1 MSGFL
6 RSLFLLIIACAT
18 IVCNAQITV
27 TGTTPP
33 TSANYATFS
42 GVGGAFA
49 AINAGTHQGVITCTV
64 TSDINT
70 ETGTVSLLAGNVL
83 PSNYTSVVINPS
95 GNRLVR
101 GSAGAQMLDING
113 ADFVT
118 IDGLNSGGNSLII
131 DNTNAAATNGTIRFI
146 NDAQNNSVR
155 NCTIKGSSVAANAG
169 VVFFSSAAG
178 TNGGNDNITIE
189 NNIIRESSN
198 GDPIFGIVS
207 FGSSGAPQSKW
218 NSNNSVLNNQLINCF
233 YASATICGG
242 IHLTQGTNENW
253 TISGNSIYWTNTK
266 NTVAAFDYWYGI
278 RITGGNGTGFNIT
291 NNYIGGTAANC
302 GGTPMSFA
310 STANGNKLVGMQ
322 LLVSPVNGSANVQGN
337 TIANIL
343 LNSNS
348 SKSASPY
355 LFAGINVEAGN
366 AYIGTVASNT
376 IGSTSVTGS
385 IVVNVATNGGGV
397 AVGIASSASGVVS
410 TIVNNRIAGIN
421 LTNSPAVSTARVN
434 FYGVYINGGISTITS
449 NTIGSSSIANSI
461 LNSTGASSV
470 TANATIGIYQTA
482 VTGNSLTIKNNT
494 IANITNSGASTVS
507 QVIGVVTSAYTNQI
521 TGNTINTLSTNN
533 ANISGGNGS
542 SVIGIMTLGSS
553 NTGDSIS
560 RNTIYNLQHTLSG
573 SGNYS
578 VIGIN
583 AQTSISGGGTNKIH
597 RNLIYDL
604 KVASTSNAASITYII
619 VNQKTEVANNMLCAG
634 TGLTNNPLIVGISVL
649 GGGGAPLIY
658 FNSIA
663 ITGTTVGSSSATYCI
678 NISNGISGMQVVNNI
693 LYNDRT
699 TSSPFNNYCLY
710 ASSVTQFGNITVSDY
725 NDFYITGS
733 NKVGG
738 IGVANYATLAA
749 WQGAGKDA
757 NSLNLFPVFTNVAN
771 DLHIAS
777 GCNLARRGTTLAI
790 TVDYDGQT
798 RSSPPDIGADEF
810 SGSVTSVTWT
820 GAVNTNWHVATNWC
834 PAVVPTSTIDAVIP
848 NTAVPNQP
856 LIDLGGN
863 ASCKS
868 LTIGTGKTL
877 TMASSRLL
885 QVYGLLFT
893 NNGTFNA
900 GGISETVAFMD
911 TITINGSSA
920 TTFNN
925 CIINDTTILVAGVRP
940 TMIGIFTINLGGH
953 VNIPPNYGAS
963 SRLNYNTTGTYSVG
977 PEWTG
982 ATVTAGVGNPNDVS
996 LSNTT
1001 TLNMPN
1007 VTRGLSGTMYIT
1019 SGTLQMNAAAGADL
1033 YVGRDWQRTNATG
1046 FFNPNNR
1053 AIWFKGSAD
1062 QYVRVMGNGTE
1073 TFNYLIIDKPLI
1085 GTYLRVNNA
1094 AGALTDVVVDGLSGD
1109 VFQIINGGGLDIN
1122 GRTFTLDGNNIASTT
1137 GNIYVNGARRIIN
1150 SDPGGTNV
1158 GSFAITGTNN
1168 TNQPTYFTKSVR
1180 NNSGTGSLIFD
1191 QTVLVTIAD
1200 GKMDFGFDGTTNLTT
1215 VEGVLQV
1222 NLGGSV
1228 FPNSCFFSGPAPAST
1243 LRFANAVD
1251 YTVNVADKTWGAGAI
1266 YSGLAGIP
1274 YNVEVN
1280 NTNTDLTIND
1290 ARALRNTLFIT
1301 DGRFI
1306 LQGGPLTIGGDW
1318 RRTNPAGIT
1327 VPPCAFIPN
1336 TNRVVFD
1343 RTGAGDQ
1350 IIYCTANSGKETFYE
1365 LEVSPATVNVQAFST
1380 NVDVTDGLILTT
1392 GKYDMNGTML
1402 TLGTVGFAGTLTG
1415 GSAASYILG
1424 FKAAVNGIFK
1434 RYIPATGGY
1443 LFPLGDLVNYTPYSL
1458 NLTSGTFTNSY
1469 LESSLYDLSHPNLGT
1484 ASTFITRYWKMEPTG
1499 IIAPV
1504 FNTNYTYADADVVG
1518 TETSLYPFRY
1528 LTAWMGSGG
1537 SGATFM
1543 QGTGSVNAGTNVLTW
1558 NNMTSFGDFTGIGNG
1573 SPLPIML
1580 LNFSAYLKENDGVIN
1595 WTTANEYNND
1605 FFTLERSWDSKKF
1618 ETINIQKGAGVSNAQ
1633 LNYNYVD
1640 NNLAL
1645 SGNEIVYYRLKQTD
1659 FNGAFSYSKIIAL
1672 RLANKESVSFLGCYP
1687 NPFNDCF
1694 DVLIIS
1700 DKNQKVLL
1708 QLFNSHGEHIRDIE
1722 SEVNKGENKISVN
1735 KLHSIVSGV
1744 YILRL
1749 SSEGFTKH
1757 IKLTKQ

>member
-1 MSGFL
+1 MLGFL
-6 RSLFLLIIACAT
+6 RSLFLLILVCLT
-18 IVCNAQITV
+18 IICRSQVTV

-33 TSANYATFS
+33 TSANYATFT
-42 GVGGAFA
+42 GAGGAFA
-49 AINAGTHQGVITCTV
+49 AINAGIHQGVITCTV
-64 TSDINT
+64 TSDITT
-70 ETGTVSLLAGNVL
+70 ETGTVSLLSGSVL

-95 GNRLVR
+95 GNRLVQ

-146 NDAQNNSVR
+146 NDAQNNVVR
-155 NCTIKGSSVAANAG
+155 NCTIKGSSIATNAG
-169 VVFFSSAAG
+169 VIFFSSAAG

-207 FGSSGAPQSKW
+207 FGTAGAPQSKW
-218 NSNNSVLNNQLINCF
+218 NSNNSVLNNQLVNCF
-233 YASATICGG
+233 YAGATICGG
-242 IHLTQGTNENW
+242 IHLTQGANENW

-322 LLVSPVNGSANVQGN
+322 LLVSPINGSANVQGN

-348 SKSASPY
+348 SKSTSPY
-355 LFAGINVEAGN
+355 LFAGINVEAGS
-366 AYIGTVASNT
+366 AYIGTLTSNI
-376 IGSTSVTGS
+376 IGSTSGSGS

-397 AVGIASSASGVVS
+397 VVGIANSSSGVVS
-410 TIVNNRIAGIN
+410 TITNNRIAGIN
-421 LTNSPAVSTARVN
+421 LTNSPAVSAARVN
-434 FYGVYINGGISTITS
+434 FYGVYINGGVSTITS
-449 NTIGSSSIANSI
+449 NIIGSSSIANSI
-461 LNSTGASSV
+461 LNSTGVSSA

-482 VTGNSLTIKNNT
+482 VTGNSLTIRNNT
-494 IANITNSGASTVS
+494 IVNLTNNGASTVS

-521 TGNTINTLSTNN
+521 TGNNINTLTTNN
-533 ANISGGNGS
+533 SNVSSGNGS
-542 SVIGIMTLGSS
+542 SIIGIMTLGSS

-560 RNTIYNLQHTLSG
+560 RNTIYNLQHTLNG

-604 KVASTSNAASITYII
+604 KVASTSNAASIIYVV

-634 TGLTNNPLIVGISVL
+634 TGLTNNPLIVGISVT

-658 FNSIA
+658 FNNIA
-663 ITGTTVGSSSATYCI
+663 ITGTTAGSSSATYCI
-678 NISNGISGMQVVNNI
+678 NISSGINGMQVVNNI

-710 ASSVTQFGNITVSDY
+710 VSSVAQFGNITVSDY
-725 NDFYITGS
+725 NDFYVTGS

-738 IGVANYATLAA
+738 IGAASYATLVA
-749 WQGAGKDA
+749 WQGTGKDA
-757 NSLNLFPVFTNVAN
+757 NSLNLFPVFVNVAN

-777 GCNLARRGTTLAI
+777 GCNLARRGTTLTI
-790 TVDYDGQT
+790 SVDYDAQT
-798 RSSPPDIGADEF
+798 RSNPPDIGADEF
-810 SGSVTSVTWT
+810 SGNVTSVTWT
-820 GAVNTNWHVATNWC
+820 GAVSTNWHVATNWC
-834 PAVVPTSTIDAVIP
+834 PAVVPTSTIDAIIP
-848 NTAVPNQP
+848 NSAVPNQP

-911 TITINGSSA
+911 TITVNGSSA

-996 LSNTT
+996 ISNNT

-1007 VTRGLSGTMYIT
+1007 VTRGLAGTMYIT
-1019 SGTLQMNAAAGADL
+1019 SGTLQMNGTAGADL

-1073 TFNYLIIDKPLI
+1073 IFNYLIIDKPLI

-1094 AGALTDVVVDGLSGD
+1094 AGALTDVVVDGSGGD
-1109 VFQIINGGGLDIN
+1109 VLQIINGGSLDIN
-1122 GRTFTLDGNNIASTT
+1122 GRTFTMDGNNISAST

-1150 SDPGGTNV
+1150 SDPGGTNA

-1168 TNQPTYFTKSVR
+1168 INQPAYFTRSVR

-1200 GKMDFGFDGTTNLTT
+1200 GKMDFGYDGTTNITT

-1228 FPNSCFFSGPAPAST
+1228 FPYSCFFSGPAPAST

-1306 LQGGPLTIGGDW
+1306 LQGGSLTIGGDW

-1343 RTGAGDQ
+1343 KTGAGDQ
-1350 IIYCTANSGKETFYE
+1350 IIYCTANSGRETFYE

-1402 TLGTVGFAGTLTG
+1402 TLGTVGSAGTLIG
-1415 GSAASYILG
+1415 GGPSSYILG
-1424 FKAAVNGIFK
+1424 YKATVNGIFK
-1434 RYIPATGGY
+1434 RYVPTIGSY
-1443 LFPLGDLVNYTPYSL
+1443 LFPLGDLVNYTPYNL
-1458 NLTSGTFTNSY
+1458 NLTSASFSNSFI
-1469 LESSLYDLSHPNLGT
+1469 ESSLYDLPHPNLGSAT
-1484 ASTFITRYWKMEPTG
+1484 SYISRYWKIEPTG
-1499 IIAPV
+1499 ITAPV
-1504 FNTNYTYADADVVG
+1504 FNTTYTYVDADVVG
-1518 TETSLYPFRY
+1518 TESSLYPFRY

-1543 QGTGSVNAGTNVLTW
+1543 QGTGSVNTITNVLTW
-1558 NNMTSFGDFTGIGNG
+1558 NNMSSFGDFTGLGNG
-1573 SPLPIML
+1573 TPLPIVL
-1580 LNFSAYLKENDGVIN
+1580 LNFSASLVNNDGLIN
-1595 WTTANEYNND
+1595 WVTSSEENND
-1605 FFTLERSWDSKKF
+1605 YFLLERSWDAQNF
-1618 ETINIQKGAGVSNAQ
+1618 EMINKQPGAGNSSTSIS
-1633 LNYNYVD
+1633 YNFTDVGVG
-1640 NNLAL
+1640 L
-1645 SGNEIVYYRLKQTD
+1645 SGYKFAYYRLKQTD
-1659 FNGAFSYSKIIAL
+1659 FNGTFTYSKTIAL
-1672 RLANKESVSFLGCYP
+1672 PLSVKENISLIGYYP
-1687 NPFNDCF
+1687 NPFTNYF
-1694 DVLIIS
+1694 EVVLVADNSYAANINLFN
-1700 DKNQKVLL
+1700 KQGQKVFTQKVNL
-1708 QLFNSHGEHIRDIE
+1708 Q
-1722 SEVNKGENKISVN
+1722 KGENKVYIDNLQSLSN
-1735 KLHSIVSGV
+1735 GV
-1744 YILRL
+1744 YTLQVSTPI
-1749 SSEGFTKH
+1749 FVKH
-1757 IKLTKQ
+1757 IKLSKQ

>member
-242 IHLTQGTNENW
+242 IHLTQGANENW

-848 NTAVPNQP
+848 NAAVPNQP

-963 SRLNYNTTGTYSVG
+963 SRLNYNTTGAYSVG

-1365 LEVSPATVNVQAFST
+1365 LEVSPSTVNVQAFST

-1424 FKAAVNGIFK
+1424 YKAAVNGIFK

-1499 IIAPV
+1499 ITAPV

>member
-1 MSGFL
+1 MLQFL
-6 RSLFLLIIACAT
+6 RGFFFLILVSVVT
-18 IVCNAQITV
+18 ICRGQITV

-33 TSANYATFS
+33 TSATYATFS
-42 GVGGAFA
+42 GAGGAFA
-49 AINAGTHQGVITCTV
+49 AINAGIHQGVITCTV
-64 TSDINT
+64 TSNITT
-70 ETGTVSLLAGNVL
+70 ETGTVSLLSGSVL

-95 GNRLVR
+95 GNRLVQ

-146 NDAQNNSVR
+146 NDAQNNVVR
-155 NCTIKGSSVAANAG
+155 NCTIKGSSIATNAG
-169 VVFFSSAAG
+169 VIFFSSAAG

-207 FGSSGAPQSKW
+207 FGTAGAPQSKW
-218 NSNNSVLNNQLINCF
+218 NSNNSVLNNQLVNCF
-233 YASATICGG
+233 YAGATICGG
-242 IHLTQGTNENW
+242 IHLTQGANENW

-322 LLVSPVNGSANVQGN
+322 LFVSSISGSANVQGN
-337 TIANIL
+337 TISNIL

-355 LFAGINVEAGN
+355 LFAGINVEAGS
-366 AYIGTVASNT
+366 AYIGTVTSNV
-376 IGSTSVTGS
+376 IGSTAATGS
-385 IVVNVATNGGGV
+385 IVINIASNAGGV
-397 AVGIASSASGVVS
+397 AAGIANSASGVVS
-410 TIVNNRIAGIN
+410 IISNNRISGIT

-449 NTIGSSSIANSI
+449 NIIGSASIANSI
-461 LNSTGASSV
+461 FNSTGASSNV
-470 TANATIGIYQTA
+470 QSATTGIYQTN
-482 VTGNSLTIKNNT
+482 VTGSSLNIKDNT
-494 IANITNSGASTVS
+494 IANLTNSGNSLAS
-507 QVIGVVTSAYTNQI
+507 QVVGVWTSAYTNQI
-521 TGNTINTLSTNN
+521 TGNTIFNLSSNN
-533 ANISGGNGS
+533 ANSFSGSAS
-542 SVIGIMTLGSS
+542 SIIGIQTTGGIINS
-553 NTGDSIS
+553 GDSIS
-560 RNTIYNLQHTLSG
+560 RNVIYNLNHTTTASG
-573 SGNYS
+573 TVN

-583 AQTSISGGGTNKIH
+583 SQATLTAGGSYKIH

-604 KVASTSNAASITYII
+604 KVATPNTGANIEYIRTLQNATI
-619 VNQKTEVANNMLCAG
+619 ANNMLCAG
-634 TGLTNNPLIVGISVL
+634 TGLVNNPIISGINIL
-649 GGGGAPLIY
+649 GGAPFIY
-658 FNSIA
+658 FNSVA
-663 ITGTTVGSSSATYCI
+663 ITGSASGTAATTYCI
-678 NISNGISGMQVVNNI
+678 RMTSGNTGTELVNNI
-693 LYNDRT
+693 L
-699 TSSPFNNYCLY
+699 FNNRSTATPSGNGCIFT
-710 ASSVTQFGNITVSDY
+710 ASVTQFNNLTNCNY
-725 NDFYITGS
+725 NDFYVANGAQF
-733 NKVGG
+733 GA
-738 IGVANYATLAA
+738 IGAANYATLAA
-749 WQGAGKDA
+749 WQGTGKDA
-757 NSLNLFPVFTNVAN
+757 NSLNLFPVFVNIAN

-777 GCNLARRGTTLAI
+777 GCNLARRGTTLTI
-790 TVDYDGQT
+790 SVDYDAQT
-798 RSSPPDIGADEF
+798 RSNPPDIGADEF
-810 SGSVTSVTWT
+810 SGNVTSVTWT
-820 GAVNTNWHVATNWC
+820 GAVSTNWHVATNWC
-834 PAVVPTSTIDAVIP
+834 PAVVPTSTIDAIIP
-848 NTAVPNQP
+848 NSAVPNQP

-868 LTIGTGKTL
+868 LTIGIGKTL

-911 TITINGSSA
+911 TITVNGSSA

-963 SRLNYNTTGTYSVG
+963 SRLNYNTTATYSVG

-996 LSNTT
+996 ISNNT

-1007 VTRGLSGTMYIT
+1007 VTRGLAGTMYIT
-1019 SGTLQMNAAAGADL
+1019 NGTLQMNGTAGADL

-1073 TFNYLIIDKPLI
+1073 IFNYLIIDKPLI
-1085 GTYLRVNNA
+1085 GTYLRINNA
-1094 AGALTDVVVDGLSGD
+1094 AGALTDVVVDGSGGD
-1109 VFQIINGGGLDIN
+1109 VLQIVNGGSLDIN
-1122 GRTFTLDGNNIASTT
+1122 GRTFTMDGNNISAST

-1150 SDPGGTNV
+1150 SDPGGTNA

-1168 TNQPTYFTKSVR
+1168 INQPAYFTRSVR
-1180 NNSGTGSLIFD
+1180 NNSGTGTLIFD

-1200 GKMDFGFDGTTNLTT
+1200 GKMDFGFDGITNITT

-1228 FPNSCFFSGPAPAST
+1228 FPYSCFFSGPAPAST

-1290 ARALRNTLFIT
+1290 ARALRNTLYIT

-1336 TNRVVFD
+1336 SNRVVFD
-1343 RTGAGDQ
+1343 KTGAGDQ
-1350 IIYCTANSGKETFYE
+1350 IIYCTANSGRETFYE

-1392 GKYDMNGTML
+1392 GKYDINGTIL
-1402 TLGTVGFAGTLTG
+1402 TLGTVGSAGTLTG

-1424 FKAAVNGIFK
+1424 YKAAVNGIFK
-1434 RYIPATGGY
+1434 RYVPATGAY
-1443 LFPLGDLVNYTPYSL
+1443 LFPLGDLVNYTPYNL
-1458 NLTSGTFTNSY
+1458 NLTSASFSNSFI
-1469 LESSLYDLSHPNLGT
+1469 ESSLYDLPHPNLGS
-1484 ASTFITRYWKMEPTG
+1484 ASSYISRYWKIEPTG
-1499 IIAPV
+1499 ITAPV
-1504 FNTNYTYADADVVG
+1504 FNTTYTYVDADVVG
-1518 TETSLYPFRY
+1518 TESSLYPFRY

-1537 SGATFM
+1537 SGAAFM
-1543 QGTGSVNAGTNVLTW
+1543 QGTGSVNTITNVLTW
-1558 NNMTSFGDFTGIGNG
+1558 NNMSSFGEFTGLGNG
-1573 SPLPIML
+1573 TPLPIVL
-1580 LNFSAYLKENDGVIN
+1580 LNFSASLVNNDGLIN
-1595 WTTANEYNND
+1595 WVTSSEENND
-1605 FFTLERSWDSKKF
+1605 YFILERSWDAKNF
-1618 ETINIQKGAGVSNAQ
+1618 EMINKQSGAGNSSTSIS
-1633 LNYNYVD
+1633 YNFTDVGVG
-1640 NNLAL
+1640 L
-1645 SGNEIVYYRLKQTD
+1645 SGFKFAYYRLKQTD
-1659 FNGAFSYSKIIAL
+1659 FNGTFTYSKTIAL
-1672 RLANKESVSFLGCYP
+1672 PLYVKENISVIGYYP
-1687 NPFNDCF
+1687 NPFTNYF
-1694 DVLIIS
+1694 EVVLVADNSYAANI
-1700 DKNQKVLL
+1700 N
-1708 QLFNSHGEHIRDIE
+1708 LFNKQGQNVFTEK
-1722 SEVNKGENKISVN
+1722 VNLQKGENKVYIDNLQSLSN
-1735 KLHSIVSGV
+1735 GV
-1744 YILRL
+1744 YTLQV
-1749 SSEGFTKH
+1749 STPAFVKH
-1757 IKLTKQ
+1757 IKLSKQ